1 MPRTTHSRLS
11 CRIPCFVPQ
20 GQLLCRGGVAKVS
33 PSITC
38 CAHLSLTT
46 MPTSCSQRRWIRLGD
61 ILKPSDHCCT
71 SRDQVFSPLSAL
83 VLKISCSAETINA
96 LLQRSKWPRS
106 CISLGAN
113 QDHNHHSRPNSQMST
128 TTCIQVSASNIFQSL
143 SFEAGGA
150 RARPRIFWFK

>member
-11 CRIPCFVPQ
+11 CRIPCVVPQ

-83 VLKISCSAETINA
+83 VLKSHAQLKQLMLSCKE
-96 LLQRSKWPRS
+96 
-106 CISLGAN
+106 AN
-113 QDHNHHSRPNSQMST
+113 GLVPASHLAQIKT
-128 TTCIQVSASNIFQSL
+128 TTITLDRTVKCLQLHVFKYLLRI
-143 SFEAGGA
+143 SF
-150 RARPRIFWFK
+150 KV